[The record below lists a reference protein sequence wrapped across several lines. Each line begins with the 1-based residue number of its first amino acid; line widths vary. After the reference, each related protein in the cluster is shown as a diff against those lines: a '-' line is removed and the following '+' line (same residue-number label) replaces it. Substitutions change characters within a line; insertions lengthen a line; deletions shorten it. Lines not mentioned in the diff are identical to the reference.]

1 MQASASHSN
10 VSLLKTRPIAYKLGL
25 IALVSSFLAFII
37 GYSTPFWVGFDVGN
51 SETFF
56 SYHAGLWNAPCFY
69 SSTSCHT
76 GILVAQIAF
85 SFHLAGYVICMAVA
99 VYENCKKVNPVSYHS
114 KVLELCV
121 FVTGI
126 TGTAGMAVF
135 VVWYSA
141 SLSDRSFRW
150 SMNMT
155 SLSLAG
161 IYCTLV
167 LFMIGNRRRF
177 ITTRG
182 TVLLQPQ
189 QGGIIFF
196 KPGNQGGVSILS
208 NYGPSHPGH
217 QPQQTPQSQPL
228 LPAQPYYCPPGS
240 HYQSPPP
247 PYAYPPAYP
256 LAPAQPPGFTPLTYN
271 ERQATGHVQASA
283 PPFDDTQP

>member
-177 ITTRG
+177 ITIVNFPVCFRPEGRCFYNHSKVASSSSSLVTKAVSQFSQTMDRLTQG
-182 TVLLQPQ
+182 TNHSRHHRASRSCQ
-189 QGGIIFF
+189 
-196 KPGNQGGVSILS
+196 
-208 NYGPSHPGH
+208 PSHIIV
-217 QPQQTPQSQPL
+217 
-228 LPAQPYYCPPGS
+228 
-240 HYQSPPP
+240 
-247 PYAYPPAYP
+247 
-256 LAPAQPPGFTPLTYN
+256 
-271 ERQATGHVQASA
+271 RQAAITKVLHLHT
-283 PPFDDTQP
+283 PTHLLTP